1 MLSAGQQLRARLDL
15 LSRRPPPVRRVVE
28 EAPPERLDGA
38 RAAER
43 LQDTK
48 RPDDRLRLLPA
59 HLARPSD
66 HRAEQ
71 DGRLALL
78 SPIGRFFA
86 LGSGIKLA
94 IDARRG
100 RLADIVCFAAG
111 AKLPREGVARTAP
124 ELVVE
129 VLSSRPGDQKRDRI
143 AKPEDYAALGARAY
157 WMVDPWLRTLEI
169 LELGADGRY
178 VRALAAT
185 SGTVANVPGLPGLL
199 GLRVGGAVTR
209 W

>member
-1 MLSAGQQLRARLDL
+1 MLGSPVTLDQWAAL
-15 LSRRPPPVRRVVE
+15 DEDDSRELV
-28 EAPPERLDGA
+28 
-38 RAAER
+38 
-43 LQDTK
+43 
-48 RPDDRLRLLPA
+48 
-59 HLARPSD
+59 
-66 HRAEQ
+66 
-71 DGRLALL
+71 DGRLEEAEVPSVVHEVIVVWLL
-78 SPIGRFFA
+78 ERLLTHFRAHGGRA

-111 AKLPREGVARTAP
+111 AKLPREGVVRTAP

-129 VLSSRPGDQKRDRI
+129 VLSSRPSDQKRDRI

-199 GLRVGGAVTR
+199 LDLDAMWAEVDALPEDEG
-209 W
+209 